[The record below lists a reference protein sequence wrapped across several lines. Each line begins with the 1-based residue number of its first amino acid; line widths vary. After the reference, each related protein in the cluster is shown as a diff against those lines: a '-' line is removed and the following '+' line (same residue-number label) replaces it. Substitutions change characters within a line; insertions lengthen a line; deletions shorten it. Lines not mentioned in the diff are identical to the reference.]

1 MRIVSVHIEN
11 FGKLQD
17 KRIDFAS
24 NPFIINEDNAWGK
37 STLAAFIKVIFFGF
51 QNEGKQKISENER
64 KRFRPWQGGVYGGR
78 LVFKTKGKKYEI
90 SRTFGSKEKED
101 TFVLRDAVTN
111 LISEDYSAKV
121 GEELFGIDA
130 ESFERTVYMV
140 QNDCITSVTDSI
152 HAKIGNLT
160 DHTDDINNYET
171 VSERLHD
178 ILNNLS
184 ERRKTGELYKLHE
197 KMESEKMELRRGIG
211 IEEAIEQLDTLL
223 HQEVEKKELVKREL
237 TDIQNRIDK
246 ESDRKETLAKKDN
259 YLSICNES
267 RTKEE
272 ELKKQRSYF
281 PGVVPNAEDC
291 DQMDRICEEV
301 NRYRLLVEQLRFQKD
316 EEEKYHALF
325 EQYHD
330 GRVDDGEI
338 QSALRDA
345 DTIDELR
352 LQEARATQNPQE
364 KEKYERLSRQFAG
377 GIPNEAVLEQR
388 IRNWNTLVSKKNSIE
403 MRKLS
408 LTNLIRVAELKKV
421 KKVNYMPVLLI
432 GMVFLFAGIAGLF
445 RDLILGSC
453 GIAVALMTGFIFF
466 MLKAKQTKKE
476 KEAKAETEDA
486 DNEIDELR
494 AQITEDEIYIEKT
507 EREMR
512 EFLQTVSIPYEET
525 EIITSLL
532 LLKAQIS
539 DFKELEQKR
548 ALALNNHAKEKR
560 IALEDKLLI
569 LLKTIGISDE
579 KLTEYKG
586 VQNPYRAILQEVR
599 EQNSAYRRFH
609 SRYQEFCG
617 AEQKYMDSKEQMN
630 SLFDHYNMTVEG
642 EYSQKLREIREHS
655 SLLGVAERE
664 ALRAQKA
671 KEDFESCND
680 MEQIL
685 ALNSADSEKSLAE
698 LNEDLSKHTENLDII
713 TRNIADYRRRLEEK
727 KQQKDEIDELALTL
741 EKDEEDYRELRHK
754 FDIISQTAEF
764 LGQAKTAITAKY
776 TTPIMSAFQKYYETL
791 TAMPA
796 DEMLIDANINI
807 TAREQGEQRDTKLLS
822 TGYQD
827 LIGICMRM
835 ALTDAMY
842 QEEKPFIIFDDPF
855 VNLDAPKVKGGL
867 ELLGKISEEYQIIY
881 FTCHD
886 SRA

>member
-1 MRIVSVHIEN
+1 MKILSVHIEN

-17 KRIDFAS
+17 TTIDFES

-37 STLAAFIKVIFFGF
+37 STLAAFIKVLFFGF

-78 LVFKTKGKKYEI
+78 LCFETKGKKYEI
-90 SRTFGSKEKED
+90 NRTFGSKDKED
-101 TFVLRDAVTN
+101 TFSLRDMDTN
-111 LISEDYSAKV
+111 LISEDFSMKV

-140 QNDCITSVTDSI
+140 QNDCITAVTDSI

-171 VSERLHD
+171 VNEKLHD
-178 ILNNLS
+178 MLNNLS
-184 ERRKTGELYKLHE
+184 ERRKTGELFKLHE
-197 KMESEKMELRRGIG
+197 KIESEKMEIRRGAG
-211 IEEAIEQLDTLL
+211 IEEAIEQIDTLL
-223 HQEVEKKELVKREL
+223 HGEIEKKEGMKLEL
-237 TDIQNRIDK
+237 TELQSKIDK
-246 ESDRKETLAKKDN
+246 ESARKETLAKKEN
-259 YLSICNES
+259 YLSLCNVNQVKQEDLS
-267 RTKEE
+267 
-272 ELKKQRSYF
+272 LQRSYF

-291 DQMDRICEEV
+291 DQMDRICGEV
-301 NRYRLLVEQLRFQKD
+301 NRYHLLVEQLRFKNE
-316 EEEKYHALF
+316 EEEKYHTLF

-330 GRVDDGEI
+330 GRVDDEEI
-338 QSALRDA
+338 QSALRDVDA
-345 DTIDELR
+345 IDELR
-352 LQEARATQNPQE
+352 LQEAKVTQTPQE
-364 KEKYERLSRQFAG
+364 KEKYEKLSKQFER

-388 IRNWNTLVSKKNSIE
+388 IRNWNTQVSKKNSIE

-421 KKVNYMPVLLI
+421 KKVNYTPLLFVCI
-432 GMVFLFAGIAGLF
+432 VFLLVGVVGLF
-445 RDLILGSC
+445 WNLILGAC
-453 GIAVALMTGFIFF
+453 GIGIGLITGLSFF
-466 MLKAKQTKKE
+466 LLKNKQTKRE
-476 KEAKAETEDA
+476 KDAKAESEDA

-569 LLKTIGISDE
+569 LLKAIGIPEE

-599 EQNSAYRRFH
+599 EQNAAYRRLH
-609 SRYQEFCG
+609 SRYQEFCV
-617 AEQKYMDSKEQMN
+617 AEQKYMDSKEQMK

-680 MEQIL
+680 IEQIL
-685 ALNSADSEKSLAE
+685 ALNPADNEKSLAE
-698 LNEDLSKHTENLDII
+698 LNEDLSKHTEILDMIS
-713 TRNIADYRRRLEEK
+713 RNIADYRRRLDEQK
-727 KQQKDEIDELALTL
+727 MQKDEIDELALTL
-741 EKDEEDYRELRHK
+741 EKDEEDYRELKHK
-754 FDIISQTAEF
+754 FDIISQTAEC

-776 TTPIMSAFQKYYETL
+776 TTPIMSAFQKYYEIL

-842 QEEKPFIIFDDPF
+842 QGEKPFIIFDDPF
-855 VNLDAPKVKGGL
+855 VNLDSPKVKGGL
-867 ELLGKISEEYQIIY
+867 ELLRIIAHEYQVIY
-881 FTCHD
+881 FTCHN